1 MWGGELDLKECSNPE
16 ALAAVQM
23 GHASKT
29 EDLRWSPSRVQRADT
44 ELDPSRITKL
54 IDKEFVWFD
63 PQRGF
68 CTDADNLKQSGID
81 KAFPYIFAAAMT
93 AMSFGAGR
101 ENWGQIIISRL
112 ENSGAA
118 HVGHASVQ
126 GLVQQATG
134 GRFADGFINSALDS
148 VAGEIT
154 SHLNG
159 LNRGDGAR
167 GPARQRKQ
175 RAAPAHLVCCA
186 R

>member
-93 AMSFGAGR
+93 AMSFGAG
-101 ENWGQIIISRL
+101 STL
-112 ENSGAA
+112 A
-118 HVGHASVQ
+118 
-126 GLVQQATG
+126 ATG
-134 GRFADGFINSALDS
+134 Y
-148 VAGEIT
+148 
-154 SHLNG
+154 
-159 LNRGDGAR
+159 
-167 GPARQRKQ
+167 
-175 RAAPAHLVCCA
+175 
-186 R
+186 